1 MLLIKSQH
9 ALSWPVSLKT
19 QLLGLRVPLSLA
31 NKAEFL
37 PWIHDTEAEN
47 TEADTLNQTNGLS
60 NMLFLWW
67 YWTVP
72 YKRVQSWT
80 EIPVMKGI
88 SLPTPR
94 QSLCGQFCEAW
105 GMTIRACVLILG
117 KVIAVPIVCTPFL
130 FRTLQLFVS
139 TAIYDNYLSS
149 IDGLI
154 KLHMHSVNAQ

>member
-67 YWTVP
+67 Y
-72 YKRVQSWT
+72 
-80 EIPVMKGI
+80 
-88 SLPTPR
+88 
-94 QSLCGQFCEAW
+94 
-105 GMTIRACVLILG
+105 
-117 KVIAVPIVCTPFL
+117 
-130 FRTLQLFVS
+130 
-139 TAIYDNYLSS
+139 
-149 IDGLI
+149 
-154 KLHMHSVNAQ
+154 